1 MRSLAGSR
9 NRRVSIQRRVS
20 GQDEIGQPV
29 ELWEEVARPWASVRH
44 VSGVEAIKN
53 GADASVVRAS
63 IRILYR
69 HGIDAGMRVVL
80 GFSTYDIKAV
90 LPDEQDRNGIDLV
103 CEAANVVS

>member
-1 MRSLAGSR
+1 MKSPAGSR

-29 ELWEEVARPWASVRH
+29 ETWEEVARPWASIRH
-44 VSGVEAIKN
+44 ASGVETIKS

-69 HGIDAGMRVVL
+69 HGIDAGMRVVF
-80 GFSTYDIKAV
+80 GAAIYDIKAV

-103 CEAANVVS
+103 CEAANAVS